1 MAIQEQNYGEYYA
14 FQPTKYL
21 YDWARRT
28 GNMGNLANYF
38 VEDRVDGSTGRV
50 IFFIR
55 DIADLPSTPSIDPA
69 EPIAIN
75 LSVNDPTVTAEYKTD
90 L

>member
-1 MAIQEQNYGEYYA
+1 MAIKEQNYGEYYA
-14 FQPTKYL
+14 FQPINYL

-28 GNMGNLANYF
+28 SNMGNLANFF

-50 IFFIR
+50 VFFIR
-55 DIADLPSTPSIDPA
+55 DIADQTASSSIDPA
-69 EPIAIN
+69 EPVAIN
-75 LSVNDPTVTAEYKTD
+75 LSTNDPTVTAEYLTD

>member
-1 MAIQEQNYGEYYA
+1 MAIQDQNYGEYYA
-14 FQPTKYL
+14 FQPTNFL

-50 IFFIR
+50 VFFIR
-55 DIADLPSTPSIDPA
+55 DIADKTAASSIDPA
-69 EPIAIN
+69 EPLSIN
-75 LSVNDPTVTAEYKTD
+75 LSTNDPTVAAEYQTI